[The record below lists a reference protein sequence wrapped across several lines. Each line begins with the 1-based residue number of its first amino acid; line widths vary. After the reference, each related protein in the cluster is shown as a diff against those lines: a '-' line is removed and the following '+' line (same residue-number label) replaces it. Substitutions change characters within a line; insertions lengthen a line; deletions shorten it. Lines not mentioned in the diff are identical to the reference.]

1 MIVCDCGFVAS
12 NAARRHH
19 TMDQNMLT
27 LVSSEGREF
36 TVTEREAGVSA
47 RLKPYFSETA
57 EFADCKQKRCVLPF
71 NSQVLDTVVRY
82 LQHKSVAVGRE
93 REDEGEFEIPP
104 EILVEVASAAR
115 YLLI

>member
-1 MIVCDCGFVAS
+1 
-12 NAARRHH
+12 
-19 TMDQNMLT
+19 MDQSTLT

-36 TVTEREAGVSA
+36 AVTEREAGASA

-57 EFADCKQKRCVLPF
+57 EYADCKQKRCELPF
-71 NSQVLDTVVRY
+71 NAQVLDTVVRY
-82 LQHKSVAVGRE
+82 LRHKSVAAEG
-93 REDEGEFEIPP
+93 EDEAQFEIPP